1 MEEKHI
7 KKEFESIEIPSE
19 LSQRVRKGIMQAK
32 LEKENEK
39 KARNRK
45 SVVWAAV
52 AILFLAVLI
61 STSLVSPSVSTL
73 AAKIPFLNKIFSQEP
88 VEEDLIH
95 ILKEKGFKVEGY
107 SRDSKEL
114 IIAIESNNF
123 QSDKAKINDISKE
136 YMEQQGYNGTSIQVI
151 KYKEEIIP
159 SSNELAFDKPEFIME
174 IGSRLEE
181 IGLSNFKY
189 TRKNDPLELTLT
201 IPENV
206 YNSKKEEIVQIVNEV
221 GDEMNVEEFK
231 ISFDTFKQSVQD
243 RNSRWADITGTL
255 NEAFMKHDK
264 YPIKSFG
271 FSVDDHVTLY
281 IQLDKVKNQEGFRE
295 EAIFIRDE
303 VEAFLTSNEVQK
315 KVRGDRY
322 SIEISDKNNNKVDI
336 KG

>member
-19 LSQRVRKGIMQAK
+19 LSQRVRKGIMQAE

-45 SVVWAAV
+45 PVVWAAV
-52 AILFLAVLI
+52 AILFLAVLVG
-61 STSLVSPSVSTL
+61 TSLVSPSVSTF
-73 AAKIPFLNKIFSQEP
+73 ASKIPLLNKIFNQEP
-88 VEEDLIH
+88 VEDGLIN
-95 ILKEKGFKVEGY
+95 ILAEKGFKVEGY

-123 QSDKAKINDISKE
+123 QSDKAEINDISKE
-136 YMEQQGYNGTSIQVI
+136 YMEQQGYNGISIQVI
-151 KYKEEIIP
+151 KYKDKIIP
-159 SSNELAFDKPEFIME
+159 SNNELAFDKPEFIME
-174 IGSRLEE
+174 IGSRLED
-181 IGLSNFKY
+181 IGLNNFKY
-189 TRKNDPLELTLT
+189 IRKNDPLELTLT

-221 GDEMNVEEFK
+221 GDEMNVEDFK
-231 ISFDTFKQSVQD
+231 ISFNTFKQSVQD

-281 IQLDKVKNQEGFRE
+281 IQLDKDKNQEGFRD
-295 EAIFIRDE
+295 EAISIRDE

-322 SIEISDKNNNKVDI
+322 SIEISDKNDNKVDI